1 MRVKILY
8 FSSVRDKIG
17 LPSEEIDFNGETLN
31 DLKNTLIEKYP
42 QIRENLEK
50 VMFAINQ
57 EYADLNT
64 FLKDGDTVAIIPPVS
79 GG

>member
-17 LPSEEIDFNGETLN
+17 LPSEEIDFNGKTLN
-31 DLKNTLIEKYP
+31 DLKNTLIKKYP

>member
-17 LPSEEIDFNGETLN
+17 LQSEEIEFNGKTLN

-50 VMFAINQ
+50 VMFALNQ

-64 FLKDGDTVAIIPPVS
+64 FLKDGDTIAIIPPVS

>member
-17 LPSEEIDFNGETLN
+17 LPSEEIDFNGKTLN
-31 DLKNTLIEKYP
+31 DLKNTLIKKYP

-57 EYADLNT
+57 EYADLNAS
-64 FLKDGDTVAIIPPVS
+64 LKDGDTVAIIPPVS